1 MNYCPK
7 CRKKLTNEKSA
18 KGKYA
23 RNRKKKSAK
32 KKEKISKKNPDKKKE
47 TKIPEI
53 MGAPVD
59 DGYDGYYNDVLP
71 PDKDRIS

>member
-1 MNYCPK
+1 MKRCPHCGADLVDGTISFCPK

-32 KKEKISKKNPDKKKE
+32 KKNVKGAKK
-47 TKIPEI
+47 
-53 MGAPVD
+53 
-59 DGYDGYYNDVLP
+59 
-71 PDKDRIS
+71 